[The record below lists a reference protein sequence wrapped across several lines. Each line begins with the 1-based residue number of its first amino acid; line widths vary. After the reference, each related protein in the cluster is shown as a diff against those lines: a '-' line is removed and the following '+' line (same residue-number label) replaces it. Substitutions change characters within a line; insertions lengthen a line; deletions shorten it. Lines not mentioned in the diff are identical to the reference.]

1 MRGEGLAPN
10 ALLVRL
16 PERLRSNQ
24 KGREV
29 SATGYFRRPS
39 TSGRSPGS
47 MQRQPVPDG
56 TQDRV
61 DDATEED
68 LGDDRDDR
76 DKKAVRLRDRTSR
89 DPRSSARFR
98 A

>member
-1 MRGEGLAPN
+1 MSWRALNAPDTAWIPIAASPPRDGSSDPN
-10 ALLVRL
+10 ASVGCEEDRRRLLFDRL
-16 PERLRSNQ
+16 
-24 KGREV
+24 
-29 SATGYFRRPS
+29 
-39 TSGRSPGS
+39 
-47 MQRQPVPDG
+47 PDG

-61 DDATEED
+61 DDAAEED